1 VKYLFLAVLVNQLT
15 YTGLFLDGHP
25 HAWVDLPIAMA
36 SYYVYL
42 YLNFSGY
49 CDMAIGTAGLVG
61 IRCAENFD
69 NPFAARNVKEFWNRW
84 HITLSTYMR
93 DVVFSPLSTWL
104 VRRVGATRANHATAA
119 CIMVVFLIVGVWHG
133 VGWNFLLF
141 GLAHGL
147 AVVANHYYTL
157 FLKKRLG
164 RERFLAYGKNPLVRW
179 IAVGSTF
186 AYISASLFLFA
197 NDITSMRSIFALL
210 R

>member
-1 VKYLFLAVLVNQLT
+1 LLT
-15 YTGLFLDGHP
+15 
-25 HAWVDLPIAMA
+25 
-36 SYYVYL
+36 
-42 YLNFSGY
+42 
-49 CDMAIGTAGLVG
+49 
-61 IRCAENFD
+61 
-69 NPFAARNVKEFWNRW
+69 
-84 HITLSTYMR
+84 
-93 DVVFSPLSTWL
+93 
-104 VRRVGATRANHATAA
+104 
-119 CIMVVFLIVGVWHG
+119 LIL
-133 VGWNFLLF
+133 FLLF

-197 NDITSMRSIFALL
+197 NDIPSMRSIFALL